1 MRGGG
6 APVSARLADRL
17 RPAPYAAL
25 ALGVLAVAGYL
36 CLVNLDYAALWH
48 DEAPAALH
56 FERALQLDPR
66 DRQALDHLALVHFR
80 QRRYAMALEL
90 YRRLA
95 EVTPDSAQIHA
106 NIGSALYYL
115 GRIDEAVGSFEQAL
129 ALDPAL
135 ETARSALERIRKAHP
150 RPGS

>member
-1 MRGGG
+1 MS
-6 APVSARLADRL
+6 VRLASRV
-17 RPAPYAAL
+17 RAAPYAAL

-56 FERALQLDPR
+56 FERALRLDPR
-66 DRQALDHLALVHFR
+66 DRLALDHLALVHFR
-80 QRRYAMALEL
+80 QRRYWP
-90 YRRLA
+90 RF
-95 EVTPDSAQIHA
+95 TPDGAQIHA

-115 GRIDEAVGSFEQAL
+115 GGIDEAVGSFGQAL